1 MKMQEEKQE
10 KNLGKLEKLEKER
23 KLELEEQTSTGTF
36 GRFVAQPFDRGYGNT
51 IGNSLRRVLLSS
63 IEGAAITS
71 VTIKGA
77 EHEYS
82 VLKGVREDALQIIL
96 NLKKIRVKLNSNGP
110 EKIYLKTTKSG
121 KITAGDIEKNASVE
135 IKNPEQEIANIDYG
149 TTLEMEMEVSKGRG
163 YVRAEQVKNHKY
175 AANTIVMDALFSPIT
190 KVNYEVENTRVG
202 QDLNYDRLIME
213 IWTDGTITPQNALIE
228 SAKILRDKLTIFTG
242 EKNTNTSEE
251 DIVTE
256 KAEQESK
263 VENLNDKL
271 VSILNL
277 SVRASNSLKNA
288 EIETIGQL
296 ISYSEVDLM
305 EFDKFGKT
313 SLKEIKEKL
322 AAIGLSLKEQL

>member
-1 MKMQEEKQE
+1 MKMPD
-10 KNLGKLEKLEKER
+10 LEKLK
-23 KLELEEQTSTGTF
+23 KLQLEEKTATKTF
-36 GRFVAQPFDRGYGNT
+36 GRFIAQPFDRGYGNT
-51 IGNSLRRVLLSS
+51 IGNSLRRILLSS

-77 EHEYS
+77 DHEYA
-82 VLKGVREDALQIIL
+82 VLKGVREDALQIVL

-110 EKIYLKTTKSG
+110 EKIYLKVNKG
-121 KITAGDIEKNASVE
+121 GQVTAADIEKNASVE
-135 IKNPEQEIANIDYG
+135 IMNPEQKIANIDAG

-163 YVRAEQVKNHKY
+163 YVRAESIKEHKY

-190 KVNYEVENTRVG
+190 KVNYQVENTRVG
-202 QDLNYDRLIME
+202 QDLNYDRLVME
-213 IWTDGTITPQNALIE
+213 IWTDGSITPQNALIE
-228 SAKILRDKLTIFTG
+228 SAKILRNTLTIFTG
-242 EKNTNTSEE
+242 EASVE
-251 DIVTE
+251 DEKQQQEVAAE
-256 KAEQESK
+256 QPKQEDKAEELKAQPI
-263 VENLNDKL
+263 
-271 VSILNL
+271 SILDL
-277 SVRASNSLKNA
+277 TTRASNSLKNA

>member
-1 MKMQEEKQE
+1 MKMPD
-10 KNLGKLEKLEKER
+10 LEKLK
-23 KLELEEQTSTGTF
+23 KLQLEEKTATKTF
-36 GRFVAQPFDRGYGNT
+36 GRFIAQPFDRGYGNT
-51 IGNSLRRVLLSS
+51 IGNSLRRILLSS

-77 EHEYS
+77 DHEYA

-110 EKIYLKTTKSG
+110 EKIYLKTTKYG

-163 YVRAEQVKNHKY
+163 YVRAEQVKSHKY
-175 AANTIVMDALFSPIT
+175 AANTIIMDALFSPVT

-242 EKNTNTSEE
+242 EQNINTIEE
-251 DIVTE
+251 AVVTG
-256 KAEQESK
+256 KAEQEDK
-263 VENLNDKL
+263 IEDLNDKL
-271 VSILNL
+271 VSILDL

-288 EIETIGQL
+288 EIKTIGQL